1 MLPVMSVIITN
12 VKIYLTASDR
22 LCRENEI
29 QMSRSSGTQVLEQ
42 DYQSCIGH
50 QRGLSLRTEMMM
62 MMMMMMMKMSVTFER
77 ATIVG
82 VYKAKCKQTTALTT
96 WSVRRVRHCENVS
109 SRKRVRFL

>member
-1 MLPVMSVIITN
+1 MRTRFECS
-12 VKIYLTASDR
+12 
-22 LCRENEI
+22 
-29 QMSRSSGTQVLEQ
+29 QVLEQ
-42 DYQSCIGH
+42 DHQSRIGH

-62 MMMMMMMKMSVTFER
+62 VMMMMMKMFVTFER